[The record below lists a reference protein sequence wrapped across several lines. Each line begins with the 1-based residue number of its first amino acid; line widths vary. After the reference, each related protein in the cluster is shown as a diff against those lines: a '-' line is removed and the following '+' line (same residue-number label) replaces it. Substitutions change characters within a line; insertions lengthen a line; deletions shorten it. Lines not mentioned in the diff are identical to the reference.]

1 LKKKILVILF
11 CSFFSLIS
19 CESDTISI
27 YQPNFTED
35 KIDFPFTE
43 IDDGRFVTIYRN
55 NTEDNISYSLIMV
68 SQGNLIAQ
76 SQDQDYC
83 EGVTAL
89 RNSKDVKEWIP
100 INFNYSAISENSILN
115 KNDHP
120 NQISYSL
127 PKGTYLLM
135 LQDSKI
141 CNRDNHVIFDV
152 KRNKA
157 FETSK

>member
-1 LKKKILVILF
+1 MKKKILVILF

-43 IDDGRFVTIYRN
+43 IEDGRFSVIYRN
-55 NTEDNISYSLIMV
+55 NTKEIIPYSLIMLQNNIED
-68 SQGNLIAQ
+68 SQN
-76 SQDQDYC
+76 QDYC
-83 EGVTAL
+83 EGVNAL
-89 RNSKDVKEWIP
+89 RNGKNVKEWTP
-100 INFNYSAISENSILN
+100 INDNYSVMIENPALDDS
-115 KNDHP
+115 DHP
-120 NQISYSL
+120 NGVSYNL

-135 LQDSKI
+135 IQDSEI

-152 KRNKA
+152 KGNKA

>member
-1 LKKKILVILF
+1 MKKKILVILF

-19 CESDTISI
+19 CESDTVSI

-43 IDDGRFVTIYRN
+43 IENGRFVVIYRN
-55 NTEDNISYSLIMV
+55 NTEDSIAYSLVMV
-68 SQGNLIAQ
+68 ANTNPIIESQ
-76 SQDQDYC
+76 SQDYC

-89 RNSKDVKEWIP
+89 RNDNIVEEWQI
-100 INFNYSAISENSILN
+100 INPNFSAKSENSVQN
-115 KNDHP
+115 QNDHP
-120 NQISYSL
+120 NQVSYSL
-127 PKGTYLLM
+127 PIGTYIIF
-135 LQDSKI
+135 LQDSQT